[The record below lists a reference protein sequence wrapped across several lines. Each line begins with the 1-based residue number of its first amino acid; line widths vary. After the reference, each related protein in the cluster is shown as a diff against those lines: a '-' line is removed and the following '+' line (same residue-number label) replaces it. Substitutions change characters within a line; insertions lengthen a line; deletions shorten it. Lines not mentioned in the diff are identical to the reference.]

1 MADKM
6 WQTSSDGEPNRRGEA
21 PLPEI
26 LVGAPRAREVGDRR
40 GNALLDRLS
49 WPVPTTPNFLHHP
62 QQVSLVWSGQVGRSW
77 SGLGWLRGAA
87 PLHRI
92 LLQPREDVG
101 TLEALGNLGEFVGAV
116 GVVVSLVYLG
126 LQLRQN
132 TSSVR
137 ASSFNSMIQNSI
149 RLLEHTF
156 ADSEFAAL
164 LARAERDPADLSL
177 EERVRWDAYMTAV
190 FRHFGNLVYQNRVG
204 ALDAQMWESYRQDLK
219 EHLRSPHWAAWFRER
234 QVVFSESL
242 VEEVAL
248 LVEEIRSEGALT
260 TPAAAP
266 TVGRPRELPR
276 SLHEKG
282 QPG

>member
-1 MADKM
+1 MD
-6 WQTSSDGEPNRRGEA
+6 
-21 PLPEI
+21 
-26 LVGAPRAREVGDRR
+26 
-40 GNALLDRLS
+40 
-49 WPVPTTPNFLHHP
+49 
-62 QQVSLVWSGQVGRSW
+62 
-77 SGLGWLRGAA
+77 
-87 PLHRI
+87 
-92 LLQPREDVG
+92 LLQ
-101 TLEALGNLGEFVGAV
+101 ALGNLGEFVGAV

-156 ADSEFAAL
+156 ADREFAAL
-164 LARAERDPADLSL
+164 VARAEEDPSVLTP

-204 ALDAQMWESYRQDLK
+204 ALDAQMWRSYRRDLK
-219 EHLRSPHWAAWFRER
+219 EHLRSPHWVAWFRER

-242 VEEVAL
+242 VEEVTH
-248 LVEEIRSEGALT
+248 LVEEIRREGTLA

-266 TVGRPRELPR
+266 TIGRPRELPGPL
-276 SLHEKG
+276 SVDDDVG
-282 QPG
+282 

>member
-1 MADKM
+1 
-6 WQTSSDGEPNRRGEA
+6 
-21 PLPEI
+21 
-26 LVGAPRAREVGDRR
+26 
-40 GNALLDRLS
+40 
-49 WPVPTTPNFLHHP
+49 
-62 QQVSLVWSGQVGRSW
+62 
-77 SGLGWLRGAA
+77 
-87 PLHRI
+87 
-92 LLQPREDVG
+92 VG

-156 ADSEFAAL
+156 ADSEFAGL

-204 ALDAQMWESYRQDLK
+204 ALDAQMWESYRKDLK
-219 EHLRSPHWAAWFRER
+219 EHLRSPHWAAWFRDR

-242 VEEVAL
+242 VEEVAA
-248 LVEEIRSEGALT
+248 LVDEIRREGTLA
-260 TPAAAP
+260 TPAASP
-266 TVGRPRELPR
+266 TVGKPQELPR
-276 SLHEKG
+276 SLSEGGH
-282 QPG
+282 PD